1 MAALIFGNTLE
12 RGGLFLAVLGVDSL
26 DLVADQLDF
35 VLQLLYLAV
44 HLVDERVALLYRSRG
59 RPHDPFTL

>member
-26 DLVADQLDF
+26 DLVADQLYF

-44 HLVDERVALLYRSRG
+44 HLVDERVALL
-59 RPHDPFTL
+59 